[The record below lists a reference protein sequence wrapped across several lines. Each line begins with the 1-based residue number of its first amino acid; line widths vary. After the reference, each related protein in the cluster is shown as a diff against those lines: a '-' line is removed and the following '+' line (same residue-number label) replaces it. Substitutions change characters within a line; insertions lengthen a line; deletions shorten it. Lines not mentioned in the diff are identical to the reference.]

1 MEKVEIQ
8 DLFNYRFIHSLAASG
23 KHILC
28 LQTQMDKVENG
39 YHTQLMELNPS
50 TMQLKPLISDG
61 SITSFCFE
69 DEASILFAAQRQT
82 SDKPQPHEQKT
93 VYYRLSLKQG
103 EAQRAFEVPYTV
115 LCR

>member
-82 SDKPQPHEQKT
+82 SDKPRTARAEN
-93 VYYRLSLKQG
+93 RLLPLVA
-103 EAQRAFEVPYTV
+103 EAGRSAESF
-115 LCR
+115 